1 MCAIWSLLVFS
12 MFVSFHDSFS
22 LKCRATTTDQFVNV
36 FFYDKRAITCEIP
49 EAMAMKR
56 QLDTK
61 KHQVENNKIKCDF
74 ES

>member
-1 MCAIWSLLVFS
+1 ML
-12 MFVSFHDSFS
+12 
-22 LKCRATTTDQFVNV
+22 RNTTDHICKCIL
-36 FFYDKRAITCEIP
+36 YDKRSITCEVP